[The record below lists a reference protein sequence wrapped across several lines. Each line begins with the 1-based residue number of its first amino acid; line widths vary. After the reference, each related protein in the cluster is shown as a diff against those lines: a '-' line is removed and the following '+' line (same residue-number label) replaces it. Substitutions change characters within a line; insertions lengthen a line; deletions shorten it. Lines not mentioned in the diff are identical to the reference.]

1 MASLRYKSVSF
12 FKVNNINFQV
22 DSPLAR
28 PSGIFL
34 DQEQRKLF
42 VSNYADQSMVCYKI

>member
-1 MASLRYKSVSF
+1 MSS
-12 FKVNNINFQV
+12 FKVINSNFQV

-34 DQEQRKLF
+34 DKEQKKLF
-42 VSNYADQSMVCYKI
+42 VSNYADQSVVSYEI